1 MYCFEG
7 VDGTEG
13 GKGYSFGLPKVVL
26 EEGILLQELYVGA
39 QVFTG
44 LVVSNYYNLI
54 FLVVFVLSDEV
65 IDGVV
70 DLKCFDVECVC
81 GWFG

>member
-39 QVFTG
+39 
-44 LVVSNYYNLI
+44 
-54 FLVVFVLSDEV
+54 
-65 IDGVV
+65 
-70 DLKCFDVECVC
+70 
-81 GWFG
+81 